1 MDYTRTVL
9 IVDDEPTISEVIKAY
24 MEKDGWVVDVA
35 YDAEIA
41 MAKFIK
47 NIPDLV
53 ILDIMLGNKSGSELS
68 QKMRARSNIPFIMIT
83 SKSREEDRLNGF
95 ELGADDYVVKP
106 FSPKELLARANAVYR
121 RSLLYISKVDLKQGK
136 LVTFGSG
143 ALLIDYQ
150 KMLVYVN
157 GADTGLTNTEYK
169 LFSALSRV
177 PEKVFTRAELLY
189 YAQGYRFVGDPR
201 IIDAHVKNIRQK
213 IELDPKAPRILL
225 TVVGAGYKMG
235 MLRDEN

>member
-1 MDYTRTVL
+1 MNYCRSVL

-24 MEKDGWVVDVA
+24 MEKDGWNVEVA
-35 YDAEIA
+35 YDADIA
-41 MAKFIK
+41 IAKFTK

-53 ILDIMLGNKSGSELS
+53 ILDIMLGATSGEELS
-68 QKMRARSNIPFIMIT
+68 QKIRARSNIPFIMIT

-121 RSLLYISKVDLKQGK
+121 RSLMYITKIDEKQPK
-136 LVTFGSG
+136 LVTYGSG
-143 ALLIDYQ
+143 HLLIDYQ
-150 KMLVYVN
+150 KMIVYVN
-157 GADTGLTNTEYK
+157 GQDTNLTNTEYK
-169 LFSALSRV
+169 LFSALTRA

-213 IELDPKAPRILL
+213 VEQDPKSPKILL
-225 TVVGAGYKMG
+225 TVVGAGYKLGLM
-235 MLRDEN
+235 RDEN